1 MLQTV
6 SRHNLS
12 EDLVTGDSLPIP
24 ALPGPADTLQPA
36 DVAQV
41 SCDWW
46 MVMIIL
52 TSDWSRQFLKL
63 ILGVAVTCSNK
74 LLFISKIQ
82 SLDETT
88 QHALTACIV
97 SFISTKVGNSSDSHS
112 VEFPHKITSC
122 FAQDWT
128 EKASAADPAPSPAS
142 GEEVWAQ
149 KCHELDYQ
157 VRVTCH
163 VSLVTCHVSCV
174 TCHECCVTA
183 SPVCRWRCCARRDPT
198 WSRRTR
204 SCAGGCGRPR

>member
-1 MLQTV
+1 MLLAVSRHCTVLYCTVLYCCVMLLAV

-24 ALPGPADTLQPA
+24 ALPGPADTLQPG

-46 MVMIIL
+46 MVRVIL

-88 QHALTACIV
+88 QHALTACII
-97 SFISTKVGNSSDSHS
+97 SFISTKVGN
-112 VEFPHKITSC
+112 
-122 FAQDWT
+122 
-128 EKASAADPAPSPAS
+128 
-142 GEEVWAQ
+142 
-149 KCHELDYQ
+149 
-157 VRVTCH
+157 R
-163 VSLVTCHVSCV
+163 
-174 TCHECCVTA
+174 
-183 SPVCRWRCCARRDPT
+183 
-198 WSRRTR
+198 
-204 SCAGGCGRPR
+204 

>member
-1 MLQTV
+1 MLLTV

-24 ALPGPADTLQPA
+24 ALPGPADTLQPV

-46 MVMIIL
+46 MMMVMVML

-97 SFISTKVGNSSDSHS
+97 SFISTKVG
-112 VEFPHKITSC
+112 K
-122 FAQDWT
+122 
-128 EKASAADPAPSPAS
+128 
-142 GEEVWAQ
+142 
-149 KCHELDYQ
+149 
-157 VRVTCH
+157 R
-163 VSLVTCHVSCV
+163 
-174 TCHECCVTA
+174 
-183 SPVCRWRCCARRDPT
+183 
-198 WSRRTR
+198 
-204 SCAGGCGRPR
+204 

>member
-1 MLQTV
+1 MAIKNVYSLCNVTRRVQALYCTVLYCSVMLLAV

-24 ALPGPADTLQPA
+24 ALPGPADTLQPG

-46 MVMIIL
+46 TVMVVVML
-52 TSDWSRQFLKL
+52 SSDWSRQFLKL

-97 SFISTKVGNSSDSHS
+97 SFISTKVGN
-112 VEFPHKITSC
+112 
-122 FAQDWT
+122 
-128 EKASAADPAPSPAS
+128 
-142 GEEVWAQ
+142 
-149 KCHELDYQ
+149 
-157 VRVTCH
+157 R
-163 VSLVTCHVSCV
+163 
-174 TCHECCVTA
+174 
-183 SPVCRWRCCARRDPT
+183 
-198 WSRRTR
+198 
-204 SCAGGCGRPR
+204 

>member
-1 MLQTV
+1 MLLPV

-24 ALPGPADTLQPA
+24 ALPGPADTLQPV

-46 MVMIIL
+46 MVIVIVIVIL

-97 SFISTKVGNSSDSHS
+97 SFISTKVGNS
-112 VEFPHKITSC
+112 
-122 FAQDWT
+122 
-128 EKASAADPAPSPAS
+128 
-142 GEEVWAQ
+142 
-149 KCHELDYQ
+149 
-157 VRVTCH
+157 
-163 VSLVTCHVSCV
+163 
-174 TCHECCVTA
+174 
-183 SPVCRWRCCARRDPT
+183 
-198 WSRRTR
+198 
-204 SCAGGCGRPR
+204 